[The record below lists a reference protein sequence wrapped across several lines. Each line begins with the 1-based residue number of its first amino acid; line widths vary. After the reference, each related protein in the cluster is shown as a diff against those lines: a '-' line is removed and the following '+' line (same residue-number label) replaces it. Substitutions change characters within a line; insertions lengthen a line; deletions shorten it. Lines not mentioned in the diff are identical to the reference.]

1 MLAKIEN
8 HLPTIALCK
17 ATGNSK
23 HLITVTKFFRNKMV
37 GLLNKTT
44 PTLNHGLTAQL
55 SIDVYSKILS
65 SKLQALNMNQI
76 CQNPCG
82 FIVEKQNTVVMSRKC
97 HYLTMIKLFARCCE
111 SRLS

>member
-1 MLAKIEN
+1 MLAKLEN

-23 HLITVTKFFRNKMV
+23 HLINVTKFFRNNGPFEK
-37 GLLNKTT
+37 KAT
-44 PTLNHGLTAQL
+44 PTLNHRITAQL
-55 SIDVYSKILS
+55 SINVYSKILS

-82 FIVEKQNTVVMSRKC
+82 FIVETQNTVVIS
-97 HYLTMIKLFARCCE
+97 
-111 SRLS
+111 